1 MTMPLT
7 APRRPIPLLFVL
19 AAVSL
24 LALNG
29 LGLALTAL
37 GDAGSEANQHEASA
51 VGHPVETSFG
61 IVTVEALET
70 LPGLT
75 SQELGGVTH
84 GIQNLVLSDSAQIE
98 VSVAIVNGPDGMV
111 AIDPAQFRLRVAGT
125 TEPVLPTGASIHPL
139 RLKPDARVEATL
151 TFVVPRTGNA
161 IAVDYV
167 DPASGQPLTVA
178 EGTVDQAPADA
189 AGEHAH

>member
-7 APRRPIPLLFVL
+7 APRRPIPLLIIL

-24 LALNG
+24 LAING

-51 VGHPVETSFG
+51 VGHAVDTSFG
-61 IVTVEALET
+61 TVTVEALET

-84 GIQNLVLSDSAQIE
+84 GIGNLVLSDSAQIQ
-98 VSVAIVNGPDGMV
+98 VSVAVVNGSRGTV

-125 TEPVLPTGASIHPL
+125 TEPILPTGATIHPL
-139 RLKPDARVEATL
+139 RLKPDARVDATL

-167 DPASGQPLTVA
+167 DPASGAALTVA